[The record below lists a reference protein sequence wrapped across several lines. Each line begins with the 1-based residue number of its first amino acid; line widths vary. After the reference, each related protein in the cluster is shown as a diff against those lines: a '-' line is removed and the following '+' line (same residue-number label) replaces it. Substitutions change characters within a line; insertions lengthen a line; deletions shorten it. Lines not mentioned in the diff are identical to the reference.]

1 MTQWACARWGAH
13 QSFTVSGAPWRE
25 QCRTDHVSRSA
36 YRCCDLRPSRFLVG
50 RQRRNTGN
58 ALGAADRPSVRPI
71 TTISAPDDHQSVVVP
86 LTARIETLE
95 AELAKL
101 EATAAVHRAYFERE
115 PGGIRAILPHGRADT
130 GPRHCQKCQAA
141 SGRRRRARRSAAVI
155 ERWNEQLVASRDML
169 WSPTIRAALIAGT
182 PWLDVFCPGCGTSRA
197 INLRKVDRHP
207 LASVAHPRAGAA
219 VLMVPG
225 NGGLHALP
233 PAAKAS
239 ASNL

>member
-1 MTQWACARWGAH
+1 MGVRTRGLDIAIGAKRQVADAAARA
-13 QSFTVSGAPWRE
+13 
-25 QCRTDHVSRSA
+25 
-36 YRCCDLRPSRFLVG
+36 
-50 RQRRNTGN
+50 
-58 ALGAADRPSVRPI
+58 
-71 TTISAPDDHQSVVVP
+71 
-86 LTARIETLE
+86 E
-95 AELAKL
+95 AK
-101 EATAAVHRAYFERE
+101 
-115 PGGIRAILPHGRADT
+115 
-130 GPRHCQKCQAA
+130 
-141 SGRRRRARRSAAVI
+141 AVI
-155 ERWNEQLVASRDML
+155 ERWNEQLVTSRDML

-207 LASVAHPRAGAA
+207 LASVAHPRAGVA